1 MLLLARGTAEHCWRR
16 RAQALDDRGTDLDM
30 LQPTPLQPATSV
42 PPPDGSGQDGVG
54 ALVDFAL
61 GFLLRQYLVI
71 LLLVLLAGVAGAIF
85 LVVTPPT
92 YTAQAKIFIGTQKA
106 EFVQQQSLFAE
117 APIDNAQIETQIEI
131 LLSKAIVASVVQK
144 LKLGDA
150 PEFASPPVGLI
161 SWVLQVFNNPTAAEP
176 KLDTE
181 IAIARLADG
190 LTVKR
195 VGFSFLARNRR

>member
-1 MLLLARGTAEHCWRR
+1 M
-16 RAQALDDRGTDLDM
+16 
-30 LQPTPLQPATSV
+30 
-42 PPPDGSGQDGVG
+42 
-54 ALVDFAL
+54 DFAL

-92 YTAQAKIFIGTQKA
+92 YTAQAKILIGTQKA

-117 APIDNAQIETQIEI
+117 APLDNTQLEIQIEI

-144 LKLGDA
+144 LKLADD

-161 SWVLQVFNNPTAAEP
+161 RRVFQVFTNPTAASQSS
-176 KLDTE
+176 TQQ
-181 IAIARLADG
+181 RQ
-190 LTVKR
+190 R
-195 VGFSFLARNRR
+195 SRH